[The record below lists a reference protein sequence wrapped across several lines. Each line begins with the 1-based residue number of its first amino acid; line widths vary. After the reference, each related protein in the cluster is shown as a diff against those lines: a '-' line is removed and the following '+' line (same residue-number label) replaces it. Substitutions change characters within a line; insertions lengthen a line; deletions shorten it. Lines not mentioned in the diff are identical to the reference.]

1 MRIRA
6 GFIPL
11 VDAAAL
17 VVAADRSFA
26 AEEGIT
32 LDLVREVSWSNMRD
46 RLTFGHFEAAHLLA
60 PMIISG
66 TLGLDSPAVAL
77 SATMVLG
84 LNGNSIVLAEHVYR
98 ELESHAEGADLSDPA
113 VSGAALRQMLAARRA
128 AGAERVSFGMT
139 FPFSNHNYLLR
150 YWMAA
155 AGVHPDEDVRLVVTP
170 PPYMVDGLR
179 GGRLHGFC
187 AGSPWPAL
195 AVEEGAGR
203 ILHLGTDIIAVCL
216 EKVLALRTDWA
227 EQNPEATTALTR
239 ALIRAATWCSM
250 PQNRVDLAQ
259 LLAAPGRLNVP
270 AEIILRALEG
280 RLRINGSGQIRE
292 NARYLTIGPPTS
304 RPDPDQAL
312 WMYAQMARWGQ
323 VRLSAQ
329 DQETVRGCFSPR
341 YYDGALASMGGGGD
355 ASDGVGAFT
364 GPRFDPTD
372 IGGYLAGLT
381 AQSAVVH
388 NN

>member
-17 VVAADRSFA
+17 VAAADRGFA
-26 AEEGIT
+26 SEEGIT

-46 RLTFGHFEAAHLLA
+46 RLNFGHFDAAHLLA
-60 PMIISG
+60 PMVIAG
-66 TLGLDSPAVAL
+66 TLGIDSPPVPL
-77 SATMVLG
+77 SAAIVLG
-84 LNGNSIVLAEHVYR
+84 QNGNSIVLAEDV
-98 ELESHAEGADLSDPA
+98 HAALQAHAGGGDLADPA
-113 VSGAALRQMLAARRA
+113 VSGAALKRLLATRRA
-128 AGAERVSFGMT
+128 AGGEPLHFGMT

-155 AGVHPDEDVRLVVTP
+155 AGVDPDEDVRLVVTP

-179 GGRLHGFC
+179 SGRLHGFC

-203 ILHLGTDIIAVCL
+203 ILHLGTDIIAVL
-216 EKVLALRTDWA
+216 PEKVLALRTDWA
-227 EQNPEATTALTR
+227 AQNPEATTALTR

-259 LLAAPGRLNVP
+259 MLAAPGRLDVP

-280 RLRINGSGQIRE
+280 RLRVDGSGRLRE
-292 NARYLTIGPPTS
+292 NARYLTIGPPAS
-304 RPDPDQAL
+304 RPDPDGAL
-312 WMYAQMARWGQ
+312 WMYAQMARWKQ
-323 VRLSAQ
+323 LALSGR
-329 DQETVRGCFSPR
+329 DEETVRGCFSPR
-341 YYDGALASMGGGGD
+341 LHDAAVASMSGAD
-355 ASDGVGAFT
+355 AGDGVGAFI
-364 GPRFDPTD
+364 GPRFDPND
-372 IGGYLAGLT
+372 LGGYLAELT
-381 AQSAVVH
+381 AQSAVMH
-388 NN
+388 KS